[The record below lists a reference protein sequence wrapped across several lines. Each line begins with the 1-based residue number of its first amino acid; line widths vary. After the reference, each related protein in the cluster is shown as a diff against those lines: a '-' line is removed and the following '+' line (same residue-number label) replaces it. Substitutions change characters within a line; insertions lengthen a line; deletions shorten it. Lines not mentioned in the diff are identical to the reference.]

1 MTTEPR
7 LDWSTAQVQEG
18 TLTVE
23 VAGKLPSGW
32 KRSFDATAALLNHG
46 DWAKLKI
53 KHHQVRVSGAAPG
66 EEEKLRHFLES
77 VVLQA
82 NADHRAASESEHD
95 GERGR
100 RDAAD
105 RPDGEREPDVEMTE
119 RFRAFADAGSDPS
132 G

>member
-1 MTTEPR
+1 MTEPT
-7 LDWSTAQVQEG
+7 LDWSTAQVHEG

-23 VAGKLPSGW
+23 VAGTLPSGW
-32 KRSFDATAALLNHG
+32 KRSFDATATLLNQG

-53 KHHQVRVSGAAPG
+53 KHHQVRVSGATPG

-82 NADHRAASESEHD
+82 NADHRAASESKHD
-95 GERGR
+95 GER
-100 RDAAD
+100 D
-105 RPDGEREPDVEMTE
+105 RPDDDSGPDIEMTE
-119 RFRAFADAGSDPS
+119 RFRAFADASTNPS